1 MVNTKAKKP
10 KTTSPNTVSPGNV
23 EKYLSNM
30 LDKEMS
36 QGDRGAIVRVIQIIK
51 GER

>member
-1 MVNTKAKKP
+1 MAGQKSPTKSQI
-10 KTTSPNTVSPGNV
+10 T
-23 EKYLSNM
+23 KYLTKF

-36 QGDRGAIVRVIQIIK
+36 QGDRGAIVRVIQILK